1 MARLGLAS
9 HLLFLWVGTEVP
21 WHAGPHPVFISRR
34 AWQLPF
40 TWKICYFPLFS
51 FFFLALLRFFGTV
64 RATRRL
70 LRAQAELWVP
80 CGARLGVLETPILGE
95 PSPAVPLGGAQP

>member
-1 MARLGLAS
+1 MAAAFYMED
-9 HLLFLWVGTEVP
+9 LLLSPF
-21 WHAGPHPVFISRR
+21 FI
-34 AWQLPF
+34 
-40 TWKICYFPLFS
+40 
-51 FFFLALLRFFGTV
+51 FFLALLCFFGTV